1 MLKPCRLV
9 HVNLT
14 QELAEVVSHDSG
26 YVRVPVL
33 IHNRKQKHF
42 SSEGKPKGK
51 KSSARQKLNKTI
63 LTPHTLSIDTS
74 T

>member
-14 QELAEVVSHDSG
+14 QELAEVVSHDLG

-42 SSEGKPKGK
+42 SSEGNLKARSLRHGR
-51 KSSARQKLNKTI
+51 SSTKVSS
-63 LTPHTLSIDTS
+63 HTLN
-74 T
+74 